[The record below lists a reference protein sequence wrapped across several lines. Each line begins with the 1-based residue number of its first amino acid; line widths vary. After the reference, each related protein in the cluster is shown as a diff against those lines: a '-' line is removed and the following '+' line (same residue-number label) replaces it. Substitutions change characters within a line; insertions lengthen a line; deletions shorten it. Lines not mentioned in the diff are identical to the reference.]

1 MLEETAVNLF
11 DVRGRFL
18 RSVHLERDWFDP
30 TALQDYILT
39 QHTRQSLQRLTDGLA
54 PFSGLRA
61 WRITG
66 DYGAGKSAFALLVA
80 HLLSERYNELPFRL
94 QKAFDWSTPVSTTS
108 GHPYLI
114 PVLVTGTREPLGL
127 AITRALCNTL
137 KNLSEVPTELLKEL
151 ENAVNKETFKDHQIL
166 GWIQESHS
174 YIVKKGIANGLLLII
189 DEAGKFLEYAAFYPD
204 RQDIYLLQAL
214 AEAASRSGASPLIIL
229 VLLHQGV
236 SAYSENLSQV
246 QQREWEKIAGRFEE
260 LVWQYP
266 IEQVAELVANA
277 LNTNLDVVSPQQ
289 IELARQGM
297 LESLTIRWYR
307 ASVEDTTLP
316 ALAPHF
322 YPLHPTVLPPLVR
335 FFSQFGQNERSLFTF
350 LLGGE
355 AFALQDFVQQTNG
368 TDFLRLYDLFDYI
381 RSAFAPR
388 LQQQSYRSH
397 WKAIDGIVTSYRG
410 NDLLELRLLKSI
422 GLLNVLNA
430 DDLLATSELLQTA
443 LTGCGDVKAALQRLK
458 NKRVIYLRGVAGGYS
473 VWPHTSVNLEKALED
488 ATRNI
493 EPTGKV
499 VSYVREQLDIRQL
512 VARRH
517 YIETGNL
524 RYFEVVYTEASELE
538 NLLINPFEADGR
550 ILIVLCETPTDEKT
564 ALSIVN
570 ALEQGQY
577 TSSLIAV
584 SAALQG
590 FKGII
595 DELRC
600 WEWVARHIPEL
611 QYDTYAQEEVTR
623 QQAAA
628 QQVLEER
635 LEMAVG
641 VLNSTGESNLR
652 WFRSSQELPNLRKG
666 RAVTAM
672 LSTICDEQYP
682 KAPRILNEL
691 INRQSISSTA
701 AKARMRVI
709 EQLFIASD
717 QPFIGLDSTKTPPEM
732 SMYLSV
738 LLAVGLHQKTET
750 GWAVRL
756 PEIKNDVANVL
767 PSFERIRSLLQE
779 QPDSKIPVTQIYKA
793 LKAAPYGVREGMVPM
808 FLTIFAVLHET
819 ELAFYED
826 GSFIPRLIGSNFLRL
841 TKAPET
847 FEIQYYPITG
857 VRSELF
863 KQVIQ
868 HLQLGIMPSTNV
880 DILDVVKPLL
890 TFVASLPAYSQKT
903 SRLSPNTLA
912 VRTALQSARDPAAL
926 LFQLLPQ
933 ACGFSP
939 ITSLED
945 AQQQSQLLPFADALK
960 ESIDEL
966 RSAYHGL
973 LQELFTKLQ
982 EEAQLKDSFD
992 QFRQKLAPR
1001 AASVANFVTEPRL
1014 KSFCLRLS
1022 DVNLPETQWLEA
1034 LGTLVCS
1041 LPPNKWK
1048 NSELFRYNQD
1058 VHYLYGQFV
1067 RVEALVY
1074 TRDKTIQ
1081 KGTSVRVALTQEDG
1095 QEREQVLHLA
1105 PEELQQAASI
1115 EQKILT
1121 LINQNKRVGLAAAS
1135 QALWKM
1141 LADNSENNEQSETP

>member
-39 QHTRQSLQRLTDGLA
+39 QHTRQSLQRLLDGLT

-66 DYGAGKSAFALLVA
+66 DYGAGKSSFALLLA
-80 HLLSERYNELPFRL
+80 HLLSERYKELPTRL
-94 QKAFDWSTPVSTTS
+94 QNAFDWSATAITNS
-108 GHPYLI
+108 GSPYLI

-127 AITRALCNTL
+127 AVIRALCYTL
-137 KNLSEVPTELLKEL
+137 INLPQVPTELVEKLQ
-151 ENAVNKETFKDHQIL
+151 NAVENEKFKDSQIL
-166 GWIQESHS
+166 GWVQESHS
-174 YIVKKGIANGLLLII
+174 YVVKKGIANGLLLII

-204 RQDIYLLQAL
+204 RQDIYLLQGL
-214 AEAASRSGASPLIIL
+214 AEAASRSGTSPLLVL

-236 SAYSENLSQV
+236 SAYSENLSQM
-246 QQREWEKIAGRFEE
+246 QQREWEKIAGRYEE

-277 LNTNLDVVSPQQ
+277 LNTNLDVVAPQQ

-297 LESLTIRWYR
+297 LEGLTIRWFR

-350 LLGGE
+350 LLGSE
-355 AFALQDFVQQTNG
+355 AFALQDFVQRTVG
-368 TDFLRLYDLFDYI
+368 TDFFRLFDLFDYI

-388 LQQQSYRSH
+388 LQLQSYRNH

-410 NDLLELRLLKSI
+410 DDELELRLLKSI

-430 DDLLATSELLQTA
+430 DDLLATGELLQIA
-443 LTGCGDVKAALQRLK
+443 LTGCGDVKSALQRLK

-473 VWPHTSVNLEKALED
+473 VWPHTSVNLEKAQED
-488 ATRNI
+488 AVRNL

-499 VSYVREQLDIRQL
+499 VSYVRERLEVRPL

-524 RYFEVVYTEASELE
+524 RYFDVVYTESSELE
-538 NLLINPFEADGR
+538 EWIITPFGSDGR
-550 ILIVLCETPTDEKT
+550 ILIVLCETPTDEKR
-564 ALSIVN
+564 ALSIVDSM
-570 ALEQGQY
+570 EPDQHP
-577 TSSLIAV
+577 SLLVAV

-600 WEWVARHIPEL
+600 WEWVARQVPEL
-611 QYDTYAQEEVTR
+611 QYDTYAQEEVAR

-652 WFRSSQELPNLRKG
+652 WFRSGQELPNLRKG
-666 RAVTAM
+666 RAVTSM
-672 LSTICDEQYP
+672 LSTICDEQFP

-691 INRQSISSTA
+691 INRQNISSTA
-701 AKARMRVI
+701 ARARMRLI
-709 EQLFIASD
+709 EQLFTSSD

-738 LLAVGLHQKTET
+738 LLAAGFHKKTET
-750 GWAVRL
+750 GWSLGL
-756 PEIKNDVANVL
+756 PEKDNDTANVL
-767 PSFERIRSLLQE
+767 PSFARIRSLLQE
-779 QPDSKIPVTQIYKA
+779 QPDSRVPVTQVYEA
-793 LKAAPYGVREGMVPM
+793 LRAAPYGVREGTIPL
-808 FLTIFAVLHET
+808 FLTIFAVLHEP

-826 GSFIPRLIGSNFLRL
+826 GSFIPRLVGSNFLRL

-857 VRSELF
+857 IRSELF

-868 HLQLGIMPSTNV
+868 HLQLGVMPTANV
-880 DILDVVKPLL
+880 DLLDVVKPLL
-890 TFVASLPAYSQKT
+890 TFVAGLPAYSQKT
-903 SRLSPNTLA
+903 SRLSPNTLS

-926 LFQLLPQ
+926 LFHLLPQ

-939 ITSLED
+939 ITSLD
-945 AQQQSQLLPFADALK
+945 DPQQQSQLIPFANALK
-960 ESIDEL
+960 EAIDEL
-966 RSAYHGL
+966 RSAYHSL
-973 LQELFTKLQ
+973 LQELLIKLQ

-992 QFRQKLAPR
+992 RLRQTLAPR
-1001 AASVANFVTEPRL
+1001 AASVASFVTEPRL

-1022 DVNLPETQWLEA
+1022 DTKLPETQWLEA
-1034 LGTLVCS
+1034 MGTLICS

-1058 VHYLYGQFV
+1058 VHYLYGQFE

-1074 TRDKTIQ
+1074 NKDKTIQ
-1081 KGTSVRVALTQEDG
+1081 KGTSVRVALTQENG

-1105 PEELQQAASI
+1105 PEELQLAASV
-1115 EQKILT
+1115 EQEILT

-1141 LADNSENNEQSETP
+1141 LSINSESSEQSETP